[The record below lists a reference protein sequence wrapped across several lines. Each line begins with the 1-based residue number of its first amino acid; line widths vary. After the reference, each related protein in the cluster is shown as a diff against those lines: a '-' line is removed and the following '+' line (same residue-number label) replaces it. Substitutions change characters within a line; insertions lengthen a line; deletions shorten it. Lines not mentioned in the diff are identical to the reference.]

1 MSAAREVDVEAAR
14 AILARFE
21 AAHEALIE
29 AMVSDGW
36 PDAMARE
43 GLAMHMRS
51 WGVGAAADALRR
63 ELDAVGPGHRLMWP
77 ERVHHIWPAL
87 PGAGVGPALL
97 GAMMGVPQ
105 AVKVSRRG
113 RAFGEKVCELAG
125 WEVLEGERWR
135 QAPVVV
141 VSGSD
146 ATLAEV
152 RARVPG
158 VRVVGYGHRVSFAVM
173 VDGPTIDLREEAQ
186 QIAEDVVMWR
196 QAGCFSVRA
205 VIFVGQRERCRA
217 FGERLAEVIAE
228 VEVRLGA
235 DRLNE
240 GEASARAQ
248 ALSLAQMTGE
258 VFVRGVGYVRLASS
272 PFEGGE
278 SSPQAVSLHRVDAVE
293 AIDAAVGVLAGQVQG
308 VALAGAW
315 RERPGVVERV
325 ASLGATRVAPA
336 GQMQQVPLRWWH
348 DGQPNLLSW
357 VRVVE
362 CSEL

>member
-1 MSAAREVDVEAAR
+1 MAQRVDVKAGR
-14 AILARFE
+14 AIVARLNAE
-21 AAHEALIE
+21 QDALIE
-29 AMVSDGW
+29 AMVTDGW
-36 PDAMARE
+36 PEAMARE

-51 WGVGAAADALRR
+51 WEVEGAAEALRR
-63 ELDAVGPGHRLMWP
+63 ELEAVGPGQHLMWP
-77 ERVHHIWPAL
+77 QRVSHIWPAL
-87 PGAGVGPALL
+87 PGAGVGPVLL

-105 AVKVSRRG
+105 GVKVSRRG
-113 RAFGEKVCELAG
+113 QAFGKTVCELAG

-135 QAPVVV
+135 EAPVVV

-146 ATLAEV
+146 ETLREV

-158 VRVVGYGHRVSFAVM
+158 ARVVGYGHRVSFAVM
-173 VDGPTIDLREEAQ
+173 IDGPTIELRREAQ
-186 QIAEDVVMWR
+186 KIAEDVVMWR

-205 VIFVGQRERCRA
+205 VIFVGQEERCRA
-217 FGERLAEVIAE
+217 FGERLAEVIAQ

-235 DRLNE
+235 DTPDE
-240 GEASARAQ
+240 GAVSARAQ
-248 ALSLAQMTGE
+248 ALTLAQMTGA
-258 VFVRGVGYVRLASS
+258 VFVRGVGYVRLAAE
-272 PFEGGE
+272 PFETGE
-278 SSPQAVSLHRVDAVE
+278 SSPQAVSLHRVDEVDDIAR
-293 AIDAAVGVLAGQVQG
+293 AVGVREGQVQG

-315 RERPGVVERV
+315 QERSGVVERV

-348 DGQPNLLSW
+348 DGQANLLSW